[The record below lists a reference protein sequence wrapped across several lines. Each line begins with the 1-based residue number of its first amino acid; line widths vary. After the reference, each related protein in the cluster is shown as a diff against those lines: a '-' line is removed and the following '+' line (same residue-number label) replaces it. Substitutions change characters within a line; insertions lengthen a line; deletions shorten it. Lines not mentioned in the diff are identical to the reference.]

1 MLIPSRV
8 LLAAL
13 AAWLALSIASL
24 FLPALLT
31 LDSLAGVVLLL
42 WAAIDGLRARAEAPP
57 HAQRVL
63 QATLPA
69 GEWASVELRLHWP
82 ARVPR
87 VVVVF
92 DLHPPAFLQEGLP
105 GRIITRG
112 LNAHALRYRIRPMA
126 RGDHAFGPIQL
137 RQRSPWQAWDRQ
149 LEAGAPLPVRVFPN
163 FAPLARHAL
172 HAVDYRNARFGLQQ
186 RRRRGQ
192 GMDFSQL
199 REYREGDSMRQIDW
213 KATTRM
219 GKMISREYQDERD
232 QRIFLLV
239 DCGRRMG
246 AREDEVLATAH
257 TRSGASSTGGK
268 PLAAPGLSHFDHALD
283 TVLMLGYVAL
293 SHGDRVGLMTLGG
306 PERYLPA
313 QHSPAT
319 VSRLLHETYDLQP
332 TLQVSDF
339 ETAARA
345 LLLRERKRALVVLMT
360 NLRDEDDQNLLS
372 AVRLLGRHHLVLVA
386 SLRESAL
393 DATCDENIEDAEDAA
408 RVAAAIDYAQRRE
421 ATLRRLQAHGV
432 LCLDVS
438 PEHLAIE
445 TVNRY
450 LAIKAAHRL

>member
-1 MLIPSRV
+1 MLIPSRT

-24 FLPALLT
+24 FLPTLSALDT
-31 LDSLAGVVLLL
+31 FAGLLLLL
-42 WAAIDGLRARAEAPP
+42 WAAVDGLRASIEAPP
-57 HAQRVL
+57 AAQRVI
-63 QATLPA
+63 QSTLPV
-69 GEWASVELRLHWP
+69 GEWSTVELRLHWP
-82 ARVPR
+82 ARVPGA
-87 VVVVF
+87 VKIF
-92 DLHPPAFLQEGLP
+92 DLHPPAFAQQGLP
-105 GRIITRG
+105 AAVDTRG
-112 LNAHALRYRIRPMA
+112 QNAQALRYRLRPLA
-126 RGDHAFGPIQL
+126 RGDHAFGRIQL
-137 RQRSPWQAWDRQ
+137 RQRSAWGAWERQ
-149 LEAGAPLPVRVFPN
+149 LEAGQTQDVRVFPN

-172 HAVDYRNARFGLQQ
+172 RAVDYRNARFGLQQ

-246 AREDEVLATAH
+246 ARDQEPAAAGDAARGSA
-257 TRSGASSTGGK
+257 RS
-268 PLAAPGLSHFDHALD
+268 AAPTPEQAGLSHFDHALD
-283 TVLMLGYVAL
+283 AVLMLGYVAL

-319 VSRLLHETYDLQP
+319 VSRLLQETYDLQP

-339 ETAARA
+339 EHAARA

-372 AVRLLGRHHLVLVA
+372 AVRLLGRRHLVLVA
-386 SLRESAL
+386 SLRESVL
-393 DATCDENIEDAEDAA
+393 DASCEESIRHAEDAA
-408 RVAAAIDYAQRRE
+408 RVAAAIDYARRRE
-421 ATLRRLQAHGV
+421 ATLRRLQAEGV

-438 PEHLAIE
+438 PDQLAIE

-450 LAIKAAHRL
+450 LAVKAAHRL